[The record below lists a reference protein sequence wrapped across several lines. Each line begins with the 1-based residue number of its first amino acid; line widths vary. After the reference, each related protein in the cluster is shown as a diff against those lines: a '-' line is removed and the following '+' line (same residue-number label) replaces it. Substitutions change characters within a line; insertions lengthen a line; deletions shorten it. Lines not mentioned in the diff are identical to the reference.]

1 MKKKYIIFGTFII
14 VLVIFLLIDKPLLF
28 RKLDLKNIDSI
39 KIVSSL
45 NKPEYGADTKVITN
59 KKEISLF
66 VNTFNNAIISKKVK
80 NKDIA
85 DGSGLTK
92 YYFYNKDK
100 LVRKISLRDLDKV
113 NIYGYDFYVK
123 YSDET
128 PYELYKNSDAK
139 NFKTY

>member
-59 KKEISLF
+59 KEEISLF

-123 YSDET
+123 YLDKT

>member
-1 MKKKYIIFGTFII
+1 MEAQFHM
-14 VLVIFLLIDKPLLF
+14 LRLLWQI
-28 RKLDLKNIDSI
+28 RDL
-39 KIVSSL
+39 
-45 NKPEYGADTKVITN
+45 
-59 KKEISLF
+59 
-66 VNTFNNAIISKKVK
+66 NNAIISKKVK

-123 YSDET
+123 YLDKT